1 MKLPGTPGTIFIKI
15 RPTLTTAPAHAITS
29 ARAGSPVID
38 AVLVARTRRMYA
50 AQADSQPKPTV
61 SDPTSVIGT
70 RIASPI
76 IAPPMLMAAM
86 AVPWLRLIDAALG
99 IHDLVRLRRARP
111 SDEGEVESRQLM
123 QPPGLQGLESRLAGV
138 VVAALKETFDRDSKR
153 LELERQRIDMRD
165 SVVWYF
171 QETAKRLGPD
181 RERQYLAR
189 FTYGNQDSS
198 SGLTSFWLG
207 GSLAISPDEQ
217 LRFFE
222 RLYDGS
228 LPVSRKAIESVREIL
243 RQPAGSVVNAAGAHP
258 FGGRWPEGTVLS
270 AKTGA
275 GSTAGGAIVRW
286 LVGHVSRGSRS
297 WIFVSNVVGGSDTP
311 ALAAI
316 EQAERALQ
324 EARVLR

>member
-1 MKLPGTPGTIFIKI
+1 MRCAIALACVVWVSAVSPEAARPATGSCFILHEVGVGQI
-15 RPTLTTAPAHAITS
+15 RRSPSSTCAARVSPQSTFKVPHA
-29 ARAGSPVID
+29 
-38 AVLVARTRRMYA
+38 L
-50 AQADSQPKPTV
+50 
-61 SDPTSVIGT
+61 
-70 RIASPI
+70 
-76 IAPPMLMAAM
+76 
-86 AVPWLRLIDAALG
+86 AAL
-99 IHDLVRLRRARP
+99 D
-111 SDEGEVESRQLM
+111 
-123 QPPGLQGLESRLAGV
+123 AGV
-138 VVAALKETFDRDSKR
+138 ISGVDEKIAYDGRPVDFPLW
-153 LELERQRIDMRD
+153 RQDHTLATAMRD